1 MSCGS
6 RFATMRVC
14 LKMVMNSRYDN
25 HPVKKLKTATT
36 PEILHVSLPIPT
48 PSLSLE
54 VTNILLSLLFM
65 AFPNPTDGQHT
76 IVISMKTFESV
87 LFISE
92 RYFEKERLNIGVL
105 PVCGVGER
113 HE

>member
-6 RFATMRVC
+6 RFANMRVC

-76 IVISMKTFESV
+76 YVQTF
-87 LFISE
+87 LFKIPF
-92 RYFEKERLNIGVL
+92 RDKEYRLKSLHGNDNGVL
-105 PVCGVGER
+105 R
-113 HE
+113 SA